1 MSLRKLESSNCLH
14 PCSPRTCWPCLS
26 LLVLKNSRWSR
37 FCPDFFVLSAL
48 TAPGSL
54 QIVATLP
61 WIEIYQHRS
70 VQIAF
75 RWVSSLLSLCWQWF
89 TMKIKEYSVYLFSL
103 KHCCCLF
110 YFDDICFCLAIFL
123 LTKLLVQACQTTDYW
138 TLVIIII
145 IIIIIILLLLL
156 SW

>member
-14 PCSPRTCWPCLS
+14 PCSPRACWHYLS
-26 LLVLKNSRWSR
+26 LLVLKTLAGPD
-37 FCPDFFVLSAL
+37 FAPDFFVLSAL

-61 WIEIYQHRS
+61 WIEIHQHRS

-75 RWVSSLLSLCWQWF
+75 GWVSSLLSLCSQWF
-89 TMKIKEYSVYLFSL
+89 TMKIKEYNVYLFSL

-110 YFDDICFCLAIFL
+110 YFNDICFCLAIFL

-138 TLVIIII
+138 TSVII

-156 SW
+156 LL